1 MEDLFHSQFEN
12 YTVDP
17 SPGLWGKIQ
26 ARILLKQ
33 FFLFR
38 LNQFNVYY
46 LAAALALLTGG
57 LIMVLS
63 PSPDPVS
70 VPAEASLEE
79 ISNPAIPG
87 EDRASSTRESGEGS
101 LPSPGKSPAG
111 SQEPL
116 EDSESAH
123 RDIESS
129 ETVPLSELPE
139 LESPDIQQTELES
152 NDIPVPA
159 KEEVPAGKIAFT
171 ANHISGCAPLSVK
184 FDNASENAEAYSW
197 TFGDGG
203 SSSEENPS
211 YVFDESGEFTV
222 ILRMTGKDGLEYMQ
236 QQTIRVFERPRA
248 LFELDENVSLGEPV
262 YFYNYSKSAQFYE
275 WDFGDQQ
282 KSTLSDP
289 FHYYTETGT
298 YNVKLKVW
306 NENQCFDS
314 LIIYNAFT
322 SGQNDIRFPNAF
334 TPNLSGPSGG
344 YYIGNEIGNTIFHPV
359 VEGELVEYKLQ
370 IYSRMGVLV
379 FESLDLQTGWD
390 GYYQEE
396 LAPQGVYVWKVQGRF
411 SNGKTFEQSGDV
423 TLIRRY

>member
-1 MEDLFHSQFEN
+1 
-12 YTVDP
+12 
-17 SPGLWGKIQ
+17 
-26 ARILLKQ
+26 LL
-33 FFLFR
+33 
-38 LNQFNVYY
+38 
-46 LAAALALLTGG
+46 
-57 LIMVLS
+57 VLS

-70 VPAEASLEE
+70 VPAEAFQEE
-79 ISNPAIPG
+79 ISNPPIPSG
-87 EDRASSTRESGEGS
+87 DRASSIRESGEAS
-101 LPSPGKSPAG
+101 SPSPGKSPAG
-111 SQEPL
+111 YQEPP
-116 EDSESAH
+116 EDAASTPRE
-123 RDIESS
+123 IESN
-129 ETVPLSELPE
+129 EFVPHTELSE
-139 LESPDIQQTELES
+139 LESPDIQQTEIES
-152 NDIPVPA
+152 TDIPLHARVEA
-159 KEEVPAGKIAFT
+159 PAGKIAFSVSQ
-171 ANHISGCAPLSVK
+171 ISGCAPLSVE
-184 FDNASENAEAYSW
+184 FNNTSENAETYDW

-211 YVFDESGEFTV
+211 YVFEESGEFNVT
-222 ILRMTGKDGLEYMQ
+222 LRMTGKDGLQYMR

-248 LFELDENVSLGEPV
+248 LFELDNNKSLDEPV
-262 YFYNYSKSAQFYE
+262 YFYNYSESAQFYE

-282 KSTLSDP
+282 KSNLSDP
-289 FHYYTETGT
+289 VHYYNQPGT

-306 NENQCFDS
+306 NESQCFDS

-322 SGQNDIRFPNAF
+322 SGENDIHFPNAF

-423 TLIRRY
+423 TLIKKY